1 MPVQINNMSKVLFY
15 SPIMEHPAV
24 GGPQLR
30 IENSVKVLSGI
41 CDLYV
46 INGDSSATSE
56 THVFYQKYTKNYYAI
71 RTGSYS
77 DLKGNISVTLE
88 KVLNKIFKTR
98 LRSQAKL
105 ITNWAEIHKIN
116 LIWIGY
122 GNISYP
128 LIKRL
133 KKLAPNI
140 RLVCDTDSVWSRF
153 IIREIPHISGFAKFI
168 TYYYALKKRR
178 EERAWVNLCD
188 VTTAVSEIDARYY
201 RALTI
206 KSSSI
211 HIFANVIDKSSYSYR
226 LSASQDLITPAL
238 YLAGS
243 FGKPESSMNLAARW
257 VISEIFPLVQKRV
270 PRCHLYIVGNNSDIE
285 FGGIKNSSITVTGR
299 VDTVL
304 PYLIGASVALVP
316 LKFESGTR
324 FKILEAGICRLPVV
338 STTLGAE
345 GLNVKNGVNILI
357 ADTNTEFAEAIIS
370 LLENRTKANLIA
382 ENLYKVI
389 ESNYGLEVLKLQAGE
404 IFKYL
409 NMKIAG

>member
-1 MPVQINNMSKVLFY
+1 
-15 SPIMEHPAV
+15 
-24 GGPQLR
+24 
-30 IENSVKVLSGI
+30 
-41 CDLYV
+41 
-46 INGDSSATSE
+46 
-56 THVFYQKYTKNYYAI
+56 
-71 RTGSYS
+71 
-77 DLKGNISVTLE
+77 
-88 KVLNKIFKTR
+88 
-98 LRSQAKL
+98 
-105 ITNWAEIHKIN
+105 
-116 LIWIGY
+116 
-122 GNISYP
+122 
-128 LIKRL
+128 
-133 KKLAPNI
+133 
-140 RLVCDTDSVWSRF
+140 
-153 IIREIPHISGFAKFI
+153 
-168 TYYYALKKRR
+168 
-178 EERAWVNLCD
+178 
-188 VTTAVSEIDARYY
+188 
-201 RALTI
+201 
-206 KSSSI
+206 
-211 HIFANVIDKSSYSYR
+211 
-226 LSASQDLITPAL
+226 
-238 YLAGS
+238 
-243 FGKPESSMNLAARW
+243 MNLAARW